1 MLFKKKKFILI
12 TFVILLISALGI
24 YYFVFWNRDNME
36 NEEKNTQ
43 NESIYTNTESENNK
57 IVLPT
62 TGNDMVIKTKSKS
75 TIRVINEFNESMFK
89 GKKSIL
95 FMWGSWCGNCAT
107 EMSDLKKILDYYK
120 GSNINVVFVS
130 HDFDAETLITYVEKD
145 DVDFDTEI
153 LLDLGRVIRA
163 HLDPDASTVP
173 VTYFLDENV
182 TVKYKYDTPIT
193 FNKVQ
198 EILKHLK
205 WN

>member
-1 MLFKKKKFILI
+1 MLFKKKKTILI
-12 TFVILLISALGI
+12 IFVILLIVTLGI
-24 YYFVFWNRDNME
+24 YYFVFWNRDAMEEKKNIE
-36 NEEKNTQ
+36 NEST
-43 NESIYTNTESENNK
+43 YTETESENNK

-75 TIRVINEFNESMFK
+75 TIRVINEFDESMFK

-120 GSNINVVFVS
+120 NSDIHVVFVS
-130 HDFDAETLITYVEKD
+130 HDFDAETLIAYVERD

-193 FNKVQ
+193 FNKVK
-198 EILKHLK
+198 EILNDLK

>member
-1 MLFKKKKFILI
+1 MLFKKKKTILI
-12 TFVILLISALGI
+12 IFVILLIVTLGI
-24 YYFVFWNRDNME
+24 YYFVFWNRDAMEEKKNIE
-36 NEEKNTQ
+36 NEST
-43 NESIYTNTESENNK
+43 YTETESENNK

-75 TIRVINEFNESMFK
+75 TIRVINEFDESMFK

-120 GSNINVVFVS
+120 NTDIHVVFVS
-130 HDFDAETLITYVEKD
+130 HDFDVQTLITYVERD

-193 FNKVQ
+193 FNKVK
-198 EILKHLK
+198 EILNDLK